1 MKVQLMVNVS
11 RITIYQKQVERQKKT
26 LPSLVEID
34 REKMYEVQKILNRRN
49 IRGKL
54 KYLVR

>member
-1 MKVQLMVNVS
+1 MVNVS